1 MTDEPDPADVARM
14 AEAMRG
20 MGDQDPDPVGD
31 ASVLAVVVG
40 VAALFSV
47 PALLAVIY
55 IFAKLV
61 MAWVMPL

>member
-1 MTDEPDPADVARM
+1 MTNEPDPADVARM

-31 ASVLAVVVG
+31 ASAWAWAFAAAAVV
-40 VAALFSV
+40 ALGLV
-47 PALLAVIY
+47 VWT
-55 IFAKLV
+55 FAELV

>member
-1 MTDEPDPADVARM
+1 MIDEPDPADVARM

-31 ASVLAVVVG
+31 ASAWAFAAAAVVALCG
-40 VAALFSV
+40 AAWLYGS
-47 PALLAVIY
+47 
-55 IFAKLV
+55 LV

>member
-1 MTDEPDPADVARM
+1 MIDEPDPADVARM

-31 ASVLAVVVG
+31 ASAWAWAFAAAAVVALCG
-40 VAALFSV
+40 AAWLYGS
-47 PALLAVIY
+47 
-55 IFAKLV
+55 LV

>member
-31 ASVLAVVVG
+31 ASAWAWAFAAV
-40 VAALFSV
+40 ALI
-47 PALLAVIY
+47 ALIGGATL
-55 IFAKLV
+55 FGKLV

>member
-1 MTDEPDPADVARM
+1 MTNEPDPAAVARM

-31 ASVLAVVVG
+31 ASAWAGAFAAGAVVALCG
-40 VAALFSV
+40 VVWLFAS
-47 PALLAVIY
+47 
-55 IFAKLV
+55 LV

>member
-14 AEAMRG
+14 EQRLSA

-31 ASVLAVVVG
+31 ASAWAWAFAAAAVVA
-40 VAALFSV
+40 VAAV
-47 PALLAVIY
+47 AWT
-55 IFAKLV
+55 FATLV